1 MFEGIRLRGREYESL
16 AALPGLLSTPPE
28 DWPSGDVSVAPEEM
42 TISVSRGTVHVKAVV
57 RNNGSQPLPGVALVV
72 GIGTGRERGI
82 NRQLVVDL
90 LAFASKTIDVEL
102 PLLDRYGTV
111 FLQALQIGGE
121 HGPFESWSPDPTPED
136 GVAFRIVNPR
146 QAPPGYVEW
155 VRKQCVPCRG
165 F

>member
-1 MFEGIRLRGREYESL
+1 MHSGGLRLHAEVRLNR
-16 AALPGLLSTPPE
+16 
-28 DWPSGDVSVAPEEM
+28 
-42 TISVSRGTVHVKAVV
+42 IV
-57 RNNGSQPLPGVALVV
+57 RNNGSQPLPGVAVVV
-72 GIGTGRERGI
+72 GSGTGRERGI

-90 LAFASKTIDVEL
+90 PAFSSKTIDVEL
-102 PLLDRYGTV
+102 PLLNRYGTV

-136 GVAFRIVNPR
+136 SVAFRIVNPR
-146 QAPPGYVEW
+146 QAPRGYLEW